1 MRVRRPGPLR
11 YLIAHPGAELYGS
24 DRVML
29 ETVVALIEGSAE
41 VTVTLPETGPL
52 VDLLVGAGATV
63 RFDPALVLR
72 KSLLRPK
79 NGIASIRAAAR
90 GLRAS
95 RRVLRQVQPDAVYI
109 STMTLPLW
117 PLVTRFARVPS
128 LLHLHE
134 GEQGASRLVKWA
146 IYAPAAGVTAI
157 VVNSEFSRDV
167 LRQAFPRLAERAQV
181 VYNGVAGPPAVS
193 PPPADLGDI
202 VRLAYI
208 GRLSPRKGPDLLIE
222 ALARL
227 RDPRIHV
234 DLIGAVFP
242 GYEWYE
248 QDLRRRIADHAL
260 GERVRLLGF
269 RPDVWHAV
277 EDAAVVVVPSRL
289 DEPFG
294 NTAVEGTLAARVVLV
309 SDTSGLREA
318 TEGVAT
324 AIRFA
329 PDSVDAL
336 CEAIT
341 FAVERWD
348 ELQPQL
354 AAEADAAARRFAPAR
369 YRAQIATCLS
379 QLSRRS

>member
-1 MRVRRPGPLR
+1 MRVRHPGPVR

-29 ETVVALIEGSAE
+29 ETVVALVEDAAE

-52 VDLLVGAGATV
+52 VDLLIGAGATV

-79 NGIASIRAAAR
+79 NWVASIRAAVR
-90 GLRAS
+90 GVRAS
-95 RRVLRQVQPDAVYI
+95 HRMLRQVRPDAVYI

-117 PLVTRFARVPS
+117 PLAARMARVPS

-146 IYAPAAGVTAI
+146 IYAPAAWVTAI
-157 VVNSEFSRDV
+157 VVNSEFSRGV

-193 PPPADLGDI
+193 PPPAELGDI
-202 VRLAYI
+202 VRLAYV
-208 GRLSPRKGPDLLIE
+208 GRLSPRKGPDLLVDAI
-222 ALARL
+222 ARL
-227 RDPRIHV
+227 RDPRMHV

-248 QDLRRRIADHAL
+248 QELRARIAGHAL
-260 GERVRLLGF
+260 GERVHLLGF
-269 RPDVWHAV
+269 RPDVWQAI
-277 EDAAVVVVPSRL
+277 EDAAIVVVPSRL

-294 NTAVEGTLAARVVLV
+294 NTAVEGTLAGRVVLV

-336 CEAIT
+336 SEAIM
-341 FAVERWD
+341 FAVERWS

-354 AAEADAAARRFAPAR
+354 ASEADAAARRFAPSR
-369 YRAQIATCLS
+369 YRAQLAACMSELR
-379 QLSRRS
+379 RRS